1 VRLALLI
8 ALLLACRL
16 GAYALLNGGAA
27 GLPDALCHYDCDWYT
42 GIAIFG
48 YDKTPSQSLS
58 DTTWGQANWA
68 FFPLYPYLIRLA
80 MAVSRLTANQA
91 GFWIS
96 NASLCVFVFAAA
108 RYARLVDGKL
118 SPAALAVF
126 LFAFP
131 YSFYLSVPYTEGL
144 YAALTMLA
152 FYFLAST
159 RLYPA
164 AAFAG
169 ALAATR
175 VTGILL
181 TPVIAMQVLARII
194 AAWRQGGPG
203 AAWLALRAGMLP
215 VALAPAGLFVF
226 MGLLYAVLGD
236 AFAFLHVQ
244 KAWGRATHW
253 PWTVFCRGF
262 FKFDLGVTFSATTQS
277 DTFAALCA
285 VAGLLLVVRL
295 LRLRRFAAGWFLAGS
310 ILLPMAGGFESFPR
324 FVLANPIFM
333 VFLFDFIWTGRYRP
347 AFREIILVSCLLQL
361 YLVHD
366 WTRYFMFLH

>member
-1 VRLALLI
+1 M
-8 ALLLACRL
+8 LLAARL
-16 GAYALLNGGAA
+16 GLYALLNGGAA

-42 GIAIFG
+42 GIATGG
-48 YDKTPSQSLS
+48 YDTGPSLRLS
-58 DTTWGQANWA
+58 DTTYGQANWA
-68 FFPLYPYLIRLA
+68 FFPLYPYLIRLV
-80 MAVSRLTANQA
+80 MAALGLTANQA
-91 GFWIS
+91 GFWLS
-96 NASLCVFVFAAA
+96 NASLCVFVFFAA
-108 RYARLVDGKL
+108 RYARLVDAAL
-118 SPAALAVF
+118 NPAALAVF

-131 YSFYLSVPYTEGL
+131 YSFYFSVPYTEGP

-152 FYFLAST
+152 FYFLERR

-181 TPVIAMQVLARII
+181 TPVIAMHVLARII
-194 AAWRQGGPG
+194 AAWRCGGRR

-236 AFAFLHVQ
+236 AFAFAHVQ
-244 KAWGRATHW
+244 KAWGRAAQF
-253 PWTVFCRGF
+253 PWTVFCRGL
-262 FKFDLGVTFSATTQS
+262 FKFDLGATFSATTQS

-285 VAGLLLVVRL
+285 VAGLLLGVRL

-310 ILLPMAGGFESFPR
+310 MLLPMAGGLESFPR
-324 FVLANPIFM
+324 FVLANPIFL

-347 AFREIILVSCLLQL
+347 AFREIILASCLLQL
-361 YLVHD
+361 YLVQD

>member
-1 VRLALLI
+1 MLILA
-8 ALLLACRL
+8 LLACRL
-16 GAYALLNGGAA
+16 GLYALLNGGVG
-27 GLPDALCHYDCDWYT
+27 GLPDALCHYDCGWYT
-42 GIAIFG
+42 GIATAG

-80 MAVSRLTANQA
+80 TAVPGLTVIEA
-91 GFWIS
+91 GFWLS
-96 NASLCVFVFAAA
+96 NASLCVFVFVAA
-108 RYARLVDGKL
+108 RYARLVDARL

-131 YSFYLSVPYTEGL
+131 YSFYFSVPYTEGL

-152 FYFLAST
+152 FYCLARA

-181 TPVIAMQVLARII
+181 TPVIAMDVLARGI
-194 AAWRQGGPG
+194 AAWRRGGHG
-203 AAWLALRAGMLP
+203 EALRALRAGVLP
-215 VALAPAGLFVF
+215 VAVAPAGLFVF

-253 PWTVFCRGF
+253 PWTVFCRGL
-262 FKFDLGVTFSATTQS
+262 FKFDLAVIFSATTQS

-324 FVLANPIFM
+324 FVLANPIFL
-333 VFLFDFIWTGRYRP
+333 VFLFDFIWTGRYRA
-347 AFREIILVSCLLQL
+347 AFREIILASCLLQL